1 MDRPGVSRRKY
12 IKGRDDMG
20 VLPNTKDALAVLDR
34 KDIQRFLYS
43 TTHRSDFQGRSL
55 APHERGSSFLDVQEV
70 GIRDTPFMKR
80 PTSKVGLMRRE
91 DVGYAKEY
99 TVKPL
104 DQVGIDHELA
114 ATFRPQRGVTA
125 EHMTTGTTTTYAE
138 DFVRLFDT
146 SRFESFKPEHP
157 CKAKKIIDVTA
168 STKSLPSRVDMVRT
182 APTHRAQGRSDEG
195 IHPPLNLYVEPACTN
210 SADTFRSTYRDDF
223 DAKPSMREWRRRHR
237 TLNGLHEFRQTAPHF
252 GSKAKVV

>member
-1 MDRPGVSRRKY
+1 MERPGISRRRY

-20 VLPNTKDALAVLDR
+20 VLPNTKDALASLDS
-34 KDIQRFLYS
+34 KDIQKFLYS

-55 APHERGSSFLDVQEV
+55 APHDRGQSFLDVQEV

-80 PTSKVGLMRRE
+80 PRSKVGLMRRE
-91 DVGYAKEY
+91 DVGYGRDY
-99 TVKPL
+99 TPKPL
-104 DQVGIDHELA
+104 DQVGITHELA

-125 EHMTTGTTTTYAE
+125 EHMMTGTTTTYAE

-146 SRFESFKPEHP
+146 TRWESFKPEQP
-157 CKAKKIIDVTA
+157 CKAKQIIDLGA
-168 STKSLPSRVDMVRT
+168 STKSLPSRVDLVRT
-182 APTHRAQGRSDEG
+182 APTKSPQGRLAEG
-195 IHPPLNLYVEPACTN
+195 IQPPQNLYVEPECFN
-210 SADTFRSTYRDDF
+210 STDTFRSTYRDDF
-223 DAKPSMREWRRRHR
+223 DAKPTMREWRRRYR